1 MSQAN
6 SEPEWDIY
14 TGLLFVSASAM
25 LIACAFL
32 ALEMGK
38 YGWAV
43 NG

>member
-14 TGLLFVSASAM
+14 TGLLFVSAVAM
-25 LIACAFL
+25 LLACLLLSFEL
-32 ALEMGK
+32 SK